1 MRKGVHLLFDAIR
14 ILQKEPIEFWFVG
27 QAQVDVPA
35 ELRADPRVKWFDA
48 VPRDSVAEYYRNADV
63 FIFPTLSDGFGLTQ
77 LEAQSWKL
85 PVIASRYCGSVVQ
98 DQINGVLLDEVSGS
112 AIADTLMSLCR
123 SPQRLVQMSSR
134 SEVSEEFSLRSLAS
148 SLLTL

>member
-1 MRKGVHLLFDAIR
+1 MRVLFLGQVCLRKGVHKLFDAIR

-27 QAQVDVPA
+27 PVQIEVPA
-35 ELRADPRVKWFDA
+35 DLRADPRVKWLD
-48 VPRDSVAEYYRNADV
+48 VMPRDAVAEYYRNADV

-98 DQINGVLLDEVSGS
+98 DEINGLLLDEVSGS
-112 AIADTLMSLCR
+112 AIADAFMSLCR
-123 SPQRLVQMSSR
+123 SPQRLVSCRVVLKSQKNL
-134 SEVSEEFSLRSLAS
+134 V
-148 SLLTL
+148 